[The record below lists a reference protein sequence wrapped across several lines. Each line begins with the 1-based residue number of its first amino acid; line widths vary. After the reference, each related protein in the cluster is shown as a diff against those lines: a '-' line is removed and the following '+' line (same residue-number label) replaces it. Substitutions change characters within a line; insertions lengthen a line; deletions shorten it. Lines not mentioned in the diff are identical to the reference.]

1 MRSCSAF
8 VWFKLRVI
16 SPKPILNSTRKIP
29 PMASAAR
36 TILRRRA
43 SWNVS
48 QVIVEIVFIFR
59 LQVTG
64 YRVQGA
70 THCTLYPVTSL
81 PAILRPH
88 DLQEELF
95 ERDAAWCEGVQ
106 PRAARQ
112 RALRDRR

>member
-1 MRSCSAF
+1 M
-8 VWFKLRVI
+8 LRVI
-16 SPKPILNSTRKIP
+16 SPKPMLNSTRKIP
-29 PMASAAR
+29 PIPRAAR

-48 QVIVEIVFIFR
+48 QVIVEIVFMTLTGRR
-59 LQVTG
+59 LQAAGRRPPFATGDMRLVTW
-64 YRVQGA
+64 
-70 THCTLYPVTSL
+70 LL

-88 DLQEELF
+88 DLQEKLF

-112 RALRDRR
+112 GALRDRRN